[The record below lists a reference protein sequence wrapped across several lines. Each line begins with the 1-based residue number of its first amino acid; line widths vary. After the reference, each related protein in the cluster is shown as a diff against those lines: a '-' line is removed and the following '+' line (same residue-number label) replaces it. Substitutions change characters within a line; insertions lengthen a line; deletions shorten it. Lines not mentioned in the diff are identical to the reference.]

1 MIHLRPYQN
10 EIIAAL
16 RETIAQGNKRAVMCA
31 PTGAGKTIMFTYMV
45 SQHIARGGRAL
56 IFTHRR
62 ELLTQAGG
70 TFAKFGLSPE
80 LIQAGRKADLNKSL
94 HVGMIETVARRLRG
108 KEMRDFLASRT
119 LIIADE
125 AHIEVFEKVFPYLSD
140 NAIVIGATAT
150 PYRKGKA
157 ATALSEFYQ
166 DLIQTVDVPDLIEQG
181 YLCAPHS
188 YGVDLDLSGA
198 KRSGED
204 IDVAEIYE
212 KNRIFEGVVDNWER
226 IAKHSKTLL
235 FAANVEASKRVAQE
249 FTERGYYARHID
261 GGTPK
266 KQREEILAWFDR
278 DPKAIVCNCGV
289 LTAGFDQ
296 PDIETIILYRATTSL
311 PLFLQMCGRG
321 SRLSQ
326 GKDHFNILDFGMNIA
341 RLGYWETPRVW
352 SLDKVAARETEGPAP
367 TKMCQSCGGINPVS
381 VRACLLCD
389 VPFVKSEE
397 EEEAERIA
405 ELKLLDPSDVRRMAS
420 QMSVAKKAQLA
431 KNGLINANWV
441 LHKLAPSEKDSPQ
454 RIAEKRTEAKL
465 FVKLMGY
472 SAGWWHYNRRRF
484 AVFN

>member
-1 MIHLRPYQN
+1 
-10 EIIAAL
+10 
-16 RETIAQGNKRAVMCA
+16 
-31 PTGAGKTIMFTYMV
+31 MFTYMV
-45 SQHIARGGRAL
+45 ANHIKRGGKAL

-70 TFAKFGLSPE
+70 TFAKFGLLPE
-80 LIQAGRKADLNKSL
+80 LIQAGRKSKLIGSL
-94 HVGMIETVARRLRG
+94 HVGMIETVSRRIRNQ
-108 KEMRDFLASRT
+108 EMQDFLASRT
-119 LIIADE
+119 LVICDE
-125 AHIEVFEKVFPYLSD
+125 AHIEVFEKVFLYLSD
-140 NAIVIGATAT
+140 SAIVIGATAT

-166 DLIQTVDVPDLIEQG
+166 DLIQVVDVPDLIESG
-181 YLCAPHS
+181 HLNPARS

-212 KNRIFEGVVDNWER
+212 KNRVFEGVVDNWER

-235 FAANVEASKRVAQE
+235 FAANVEASKTVARE
-249 FTERGYYARHID
+249 FTQRGYYARHLD
-261 GGTPK
+261 GNTPK
-266 KQREEILAWFDR
+266 KERDEILAWFDS

-321 SRLSQ
+321 SRLAP
-326 GKDHFNILDFGMNIA
+326 GKTHFNILDFGMNIA

-352 SLDKVAARETEGPAP
+352 SLEKVQSRATEGPAP
-367 TKMCQSCGGINPVS
+367 TKTCQSCGGINPVS
-381 VRACLLCD
+381 VRACLLCE
-389 VPFVKSEE
+389 VPFVKSKE
-397 EEEAERIA
+397 EEEAEQIA

-431 KNGLINANWV
+431 KNGLINAHWV
-441 LHKLAPSEKDSPQ
+441 LHKLAPSPKDSPQ
-454 RIAEKRTEAKL
+454 RIAEKRSEAKL

-472 SAGWWHYNRRRF
+472 SAGWYHYNRRRF